1 MKRIP
6 YGLTDFVRIRTEDW
20 YFVDKTKY
28 IEILENYPD
37 NYVMF
42 LRPRRFGKTLF
53 LAILDAYY
61 NVEFKDDFDLLF
73 KDTYIY
79 SHKTKEANSY
89 YMLMFNFSVIDTQET
104 ERSFL
109 HHIKLEVNS
118 FIEAYNFDIEIDD
131 SPLSTLKNIL
141 KYFKKDKTKN
151 LYIQIDEYDH
161 FANRLLLQDRS
172 EYLKLTTQKE
182 ALFKQF
188 FTILKAGTSGNNAP
202 IKRMFITGVT
212 PMTMYDVTSG
222 FNMGSNISL
231 EPDFNEMLGFNE
243 DEVKEMMEYF
253 NVPLKYFELTKEWY
267 DNYQF
272 SEDNSSK
279 VFNTDMIS
287 YFVKE
292 YHKHNKLPRELIDI
306 NVRSDYSKLR
316 DVIYTN
322 KKLNGNFESLKNLIA
337 GESIELSTIK
347 TDFSGANFK
356 DEDNFKSLLFYLG
369 LVTIK
374 EIDIDTVLK
383 IPNETIK
390 RIDIDFLKDSLELE
404 NIFELNVS
412 KLSKLLKE
420 FALSGSL
427 EAFKYL
433 AEEIKR
439 NTSLRDYI
447 QNEQTI
453 KAMFLAY
460 LSLTPYFVV
469 KSELELNKGFAD
481 ITLKPLNPYVEYF
494 GLLEFKFYRK
504 KDEKPNTVKTL
515 VDDAKDQLE
524 KYEKDELVQ
533 NFIKEG
539 KKLTKV
545 VLVFRDYELVKAL
558 SF

>member
-6 YGLTDFVRIRTEDW
+6 YGLTDFVRIRREDW
-20 YFVDKTKY
+20 YFVDKTRY
-28 IEILENYPD
+28 IEVLENYPD

-61 NVEFKDDFDLLF
+61 NVQFKDDFDLLF
-73 KDTYIY
+73 KDTYIHT
-79 SHKTKEANSY
+79 HKTKEANSY
-89 YMLMFNFSVIDTQET
+89 YILMFNFSVVDTREV

-109 HHIKLEVNS
+109 HHIKLKVDS
-118 FIEAYNFDIEIDD
+118 FIRRYGFDIEIDD
-131 SPLSTLKNIL
+131 SPLSTLGNIL
-141 KYFKKDKTKN
+141 DYFIEHKNKN
-151 LYIQIDEYDH
+151 LYILIDEYDH
-161 FANRLLLQDRS
+161 FANRLLLQDRR
-172 EYLKLTTQKE
+172 EYLDVVSQKE
-182 ALFKQF
+182 AVFKQF
-188 FTILKAGTSGNNAP
+188 FTVLKAGTSGNNAP

-222 FNMGSNISL
+222 FNLGKNISL
-231 EPDFNEMLGFNE
+231 DPSFNEMLGFNE
-243 DEVKEMMEYF
+243 SEVKEMMEYF
-253 NVPLKYFELTKEWY
+253 NVPSCYFELMKEWY

-272 SEDNSSK
+272 GKKAKTK
-279 VFNTDMIS
+279 VFNTDMAS

-292 YHKHNKLPRELIDI
+292 YAKEDELPSELIDI
-306 NVRSDYSKLR
+306 NVRSDYYKLR
-316 DVIYTN
+316 EVIYTN
-322 KKLNGNFESLKNLIA
+322 RKLNGNFETLKNLIA
-337 GESIELSTIK
+337 GDTIELQTIK
-347 TDFSGANFK
+347 TDFSGASFK

-374 EIDIDTVLK
+374 EVTIDTVLK

-404 NIFELNVS
+404 QMFELNVS
-412 KLSKLLKE
+412 HLAKLLKE
-420 FALSGSL
+420 FALSGNL

-433 AEEIKR
+433 ADEIKR
-439 NTSLRDYI
+439 NSSLRDYI

-460 LSLTPYFVV
+460 LSLTQYFAV

-494 GLLEFKFYRK
+494 GLVEFKFYHK

-515 VDDAKDQLE
+515 VSEAKEQLNR
-524 KYEKDELVQ
+524 YEKDELVQ

-539 KKLTKV
+539 KKLVKV
-545 VLVFRDYELVKAL
+545 VLVFRDYELVEVQ
-558 SF
+558 

>member
-61 NVEFKDDFDLLF
+61 NVQFKDDFDLLF
-73 KDTYIY
+73 KDTYIH

-89 YMLMFNFSVIDTQET
+89 YVLRFDFSVVDTLDVEK
-104 ERSFL
+104 SFL
-109 HHIKLEVNS
+109 FEIELKTKSFVKRYNLNISTSKEPLLILRAILDY
-118 FIEAYNFDIEIDD
+118 FIEHQ
-131 SPLSTLKNIL
+131 
-141 KYFKKDKTKN
+141 TKN
-151 LYIQIDEYDH
+151 LYILIDEYDH
-161 FANRLLLQDRS
+161 FANRLLLQDRR
-172 EYLKLTTQKE
+172 EYLDVVSQKE
-182 ALFKQF
+182 AVFKQF
-188 FTILKAGTSGNNAP
+188 FTVLKAGTSGNNAP

-222 FNMGSNISL
+222 FNIGSNISL
-231 EPDFNEMLGFNE
+231 NSSFNEMLGFSEN
-243 DEVKEMMEYF
+243 EVKEMMEYF
-253 NVPLKYFELTKEWY
+253 HIPLKYFDLMKEWY

-272 SEDNSSK
+272 SKKNSTK
-279 VFNTDMIS
+279 IFNTDMAS
-287 YFVKE
+287 YFIKE
-292 YHKHNKLPRELIDI
+292 YHKEDEPPRELIDI

-322 KKLNGNFESLKNLIA
+322 RKLNGNFETLKNLIA
-337 GESIELSTIK
+337 GDTIELETIK

-374 EIDIDTVLK
+374 EVALKTVLK

-404 NIFELNVS
+404 EMFELNVS
-412 KLSKLLKE
+412 KLSALLADFARYGKLE
-420 FALSGSL
+420 VFN
-427 EAFKYL
+427 YL
-433 AEEIKR
+433 AQEIKR
-439 NTSLRDYI
+439 NTGLRDYI

-460 LSLTPYFVV
+460 LSLTQYFVV

-494 GLLEFKFYRK
+494 GLLEFKFYHK
-504 KDEKPNTVKTL
+504 KDEKPNTIKTL
-515 VDDAKDQLE
+515 VSEAKEQLNR
-524 KYEKDELVQ
+524 YEKDELVQ

-539 KKLTKV
+539 KRLVKV
-545 VLVFRDYELVKAL
+545 VLVFRDYELVEVQ
-558 SF
+558 

>member
-20 YFVDKTKY
+20 YFVDKTRY
-28 IEILENYPD
+28 IEVLENYPD

-61 NVEFKDDFDLLF
+61 NVQYRDDFDLLF
-73 KDTYIY
+73 KDTYIH

-89 YMLMFNFSVIDTQET
+89 YMLMFNFSVVDTREV

-109 HHIKLEVNS
+109 HHIKLKVDS
-118 FIEAYNFDIEIDD
+118 FIRRYGFDIKIDD
-131 SPLSTLKNIL
+131 SPLSTLGNIL
-141 KYFKKDKTKN
+141 DYFIEYQSKN
-151 LYIQIDEYDH
+151 LYILIDEYDH
-161 FANRLLLQDRS
+161 FANRLLLQDRK
-172 EYLKLTTQKE
+172 EYLDVVSQKE
-182 ALFKQF
+182 AVFKQF
-188 FTILKAGTSGNNAP
+188 FTVLKAGTSGNNAP

-222 FNMGSNISL
+222 FNIGRNISL
-231 EPDFNEMLGFNE
+231 NSAFNEMLGLTE

-253 NVPLKYFELTKEWY
+253 NVPSKYFELAKEWY

-272 SEDNSSK
+272 SKKNDSK
-279 VFNTDMIS
+279 IFNTDMIS
-287 YFVKE
+287 YFVEE
-292 YHKHNKLPRELIDI
+292 YHKENELPRELIDI

-316 DVIYTN
+316 EVIYTN
-322 KKLNGNFESLKNLIA
+322 QKLNGNFETLKNLIA
-337 GESIELSTIK
+337 GDTIELATIK

-374 EIDIDTVLK
+374 EIKLNTILK

-404 NIFELNVS
+404 EMFELNVS
-412 KLSKLLKE
+412 KLSYLLKE
-420 FALSGSL
+420 FALNGSL
-427 EAFKYL
+427 EVFNYL

-439 NTSLRDYI
+439 NTGLRDYI

-494 GLLEFKFYRK
+494 GLVEFKFYHK
-504 KDEKPNTVKTL
+504 KNEKPNTIKTL
-515 VDDAKDQLE
+515 ISEAKEQLD

-533 NFIKEG
+533 NFIRDG
-539 KKLTKV
+539 KKLVKV
-545 VLVFRDYELVKAL
+545 VLVFRDYELVEVQ
-558 SF
+558 

>member
-6 YGLTDFVRIRTEDW
+6 YGLTDFVRIRREDW

-61 NVEFKDDFDLLF
+61 NVQFKDDFDLLF
-73 KDTYIY
+73 KDTYIHT
-79 SHKTKEANSY
+79 HKTKEAGSY
-89 YMLMFNFSVIDTQET
+89 YVLSFNFSVIDV
-104 ERSFL
+104 RNVNYSFL
-109 HHIKLEVNS
+109 HHIELEVNS
-118 FIEAYNFDIEIDD
+118 FIKRYSLDIKIDEN
-131 SPLSTLKNIL
+131 SSLETLSNIL
-141 KYFKKDKTKN
+141 KYFKNDQNKN
-151 LYIQIDEYDH
+151 LYILIDEYDH
-161 FANRLLLQDRS
+161 FANRLLLQDRK
-172 EYLKLTTQKE
+172 EYLDVVSQKE
-182 ALFKQF
+182 AVFKQF
-188 FTILKAGTSGNNAP
+188 FTVLKAGTSGNNAP

-212 PMTMYDVTSG
+212 PMTMYDVTSR
-222 FNMGSNISL
+222 FNIGRNISL
-231 EPDFNEMLGFNE
+231 NSAFNEMLGLTE
-243 DEVKEMMEYF
+243 AEVKEMMEYF
-253 NVPLKYFELTKEWY
+253 NVPSKYFELAKEWY

-272 SEDNSSK
+272 SKKNDSK
-279 VFNTDMIS
+279 IFNTDMIS
-287 YFVKE
+287 YFVEE
-292 YHKHNKLPRELIDI
+292 YHKENELPRELIDI

-322 KKLNGNFESLKNLIA
+322 RKLNGNFETLKNLIA
-337 GESIELSTIK
+337 GDTIELETIK

-374 EIDIDTVLK
+374 EVALKTVLK

-404 NIFELNVS
+404 EMFELNVS
-412 KLSKLLKE
+412 KLSALLADFARYGKLE
-420 FALSGSL
+420 VFNYLSD
-427 EAFKYL
+427 
-433 AEEIKR
+433 EIKR
-439 NTSLRDYI
+439 NTGLRDYI

-460 LSLTPYFVV
+460 LSLTQYFVV

-504 KDEKPNTVKTL
+504 KDEKPNTIKTL
-515 VDDAKDQLE
+515 VSEAKEQLNR
-524 KYEKDELVQ
+524 YEKDELVQ
-533 NFIKEG
+533 NFIKDG
-539 KKLTKV
+539 KRLVKV
-545 VLVFRDYELVKAL
+545 VLVFRDYELVEVQ
-558 SF
+558 

>member
-1 MKRIP
+1 MKKIP

-28 IEILENYPD
+28 IEVLENYPD

-61 NVEFKDDFDLLF
+61 NVQFKDDFDLLF
-73 KDTYIY
+73 KDTYIH

-89 YMLMFNFSVIDTQET
+89 HILRFDFSVVDTMDVED
-104 ERSFL
+104 SFL
-109 HHIKLEVNS
+109 YEIKLNCNS
-118 FIEAYNFDIEIDD
+118 FIEVYDLNIEK
-131 SPLSTLKNIL
+131 SNNPLKTLRAIL
-141 KYFKKDKTKN
+141 DYFKKDQTKN

-161 FANRLLLQDRS
+161 FANRLLLQERS
-172 EYLKLTTQKE
+172 EYLKLVTQKE
-182 ALFKQF
+182 AVFKQF

-231 EPDFNEMLGFNE
+231 ESSFNEMLGFNE
-243 DEVKEMMEYF
+243 DEVKKMMSYF
-253 NVPLKYFELTKEWY
+253 NVPLKYFDLTKEWY

-272 SEDNSSK
+272 SEDNNSK
-279 VFNTDMIS
+279 IFNTDMIS

-292 YHKHNKLPRELIDI
+292 YHKHNKPPRELIDI

-374 EIDIDTVLK
+374 EITLKTVLK

-404 NIFELNVS
+404 KIFELNVS
-412 KLSKLLKE
+412 KLSALLAD
-420 FALSGSL
+420 FAQYGNL
-427 EAFKYL
+427 EVFKYL
-433 AEEIKR
+433 SHEIKR
-439 NTSLRDYI
+439 NTGLRDYI

-504 KDEKPNTVKTL
+504 KDEKPNTVKSL
-515 VDDAKDQLE
+515 VSEAKEQLD

-539 KKLTKV
+539 KKLVKI
-545 VLVFRDYELVKAL
+545 VLIFRDYELVEVQ
-558 SF
+558 